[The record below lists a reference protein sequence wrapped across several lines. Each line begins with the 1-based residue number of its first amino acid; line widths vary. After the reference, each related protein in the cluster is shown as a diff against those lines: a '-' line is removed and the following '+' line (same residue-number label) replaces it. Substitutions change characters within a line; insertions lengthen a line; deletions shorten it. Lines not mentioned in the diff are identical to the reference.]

1 MFALGMQP
9 TGSKDPFALRRAANG
24 IVRILAEHKL
34 PLSISQIM
42 ADALLQYKGSEAEKK
57 FTAVEGFPRDVAAF
71 FRERLEFYLRDA
83 KGYAY
88 DVVNAVLASGA
99 DNVPDAIMRAEA
111 VARVRGSEDFEAISI
126 AFKRMKNILRQAAES
141 KKTGTEAV
149 AGTHDDGEPAERE
162 LAGQGAQSG
171 ESVRVLCAE
180 KKYDEALAE
189 VAKIRK
195 PIDEF
200 FDRVMVMVEDEQ
212 VRNRR
217 LALLGML
224 LGQFSNIA
232 DFSEIVTERKSLQ

>member
-1 MFALGMQP
+1 
-9 TGSKDPFALRRAANG
+9 
-24 IVRILAEHKL
+24 V
-34 PLSISQIM
+34 
-42 ADALLQYKGSEAEKK
+42 
-57 FTAVEGFPRDVAAF
+57 
-71 FRERLEFYLRDA
+71 

-99 DNVPDAIMRAEA
+99 DHVPDAILRAEA
-111 VARVRGSEDFEAISI
+111 VAKVRGSEDFEAISV

-141 KKTGTEAV
+141 KQSGTEAV
-149 AGTHDDGEPAERE
+149 AGTLEDGDPAERE
-162 LAGQGAQSG
+162 LAVQGAQSG
-171 ESVRVLCAE
+171 ENVRLLCAA
-180 KKYDEALAE
+180 KKYDEALVE

-200 FDRVMVMVEDEQ
+200 FERVMVMVEDEQ

-217 LALLGML
+217 LALLEML